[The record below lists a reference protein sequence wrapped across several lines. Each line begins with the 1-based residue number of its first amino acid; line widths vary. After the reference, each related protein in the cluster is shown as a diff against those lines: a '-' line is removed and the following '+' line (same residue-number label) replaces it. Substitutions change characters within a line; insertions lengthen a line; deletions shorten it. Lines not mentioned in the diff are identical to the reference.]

1 VFIFQ
6 DKDGY
11 LSPTEITNLFSA
23 CPVVPWSAEVSNAVV
38 TNAHGW
44 MTRHGFLAQWT

>member
-11 LSPTEITNLFSA
+11 LSPTEMTHLFSA
-23 CPVVPWSAEVSNAVV
+23 CQVMPWGAEISNAVV
-38 TNAHGW
+38 TNTHGW